1 LRMLVDIVE
10 RSTKAAG
17 DAILRM
23 SDHLNGLKQV
33 EADIRKSLGEV
44 VTSMRSV
51 ALFFAPLIAA
61 VTSRLQGV
69 LSSKPGVV
77 SFLKAGAS
85 TSPAAFLLAL
95 GLYVVALVVIL
106 ISYATEIEFGDDRL
120 SKRVMIARGL
130 PVAVAVFTISALV
143 SGQLLAAIIG

>member
-1 LRMLVDIVE
+1 
-10 RSTKAAG
+10 
-17 DAILRM
+17 
-23 SDHLNGLKQV
+23 
-33 EADIRKSLGEV
+33 
-44 VTSMRSV
+44 
-51 ALFFAPLIAA
+51 
-61 VTSRLQGV
+61 
-69 LSSKPGVV
+69 
-77 SFLKAGAS
+77 LKAGAS